1 MSRGLWQAIR
11 VGLTRNVAFTAPG
24 AEDERLRG
32 RTYAIPFEDVW
43 QACLRLMG
51 GGLKRWEILESD
63 DQEGI
68 IRGRVHGRVER
79 TNSTFTV
86 RVILDANA
94 QTRVDGLSASR
105 VGRAD
110 FGINAR
116 RLHRFF
122 RALDRALTARERA
135 TGPARADAG
144 REGKPEPVHGA
155 SAG

>member
-1 MSRGLWQAIR
+1 MSRGLWESIR
-11 VGLTRNVAFTAPG
+11 VALTRNVAFTAPA

-32 RTYAIPFEDVW
+32 RTYAIPFEEVW
-43 QACLRLMG
+43 QASLRLIG
-51 GGLKRWEILESD
+51 GGLKHWDILESD

-68 IRGRVHGRVER
+68 IRGQVRGRFER
-79 TNSTFTV
+79 TTSSFTV
-86 RVILDANA
+86 RIILDANA

-122 RALDRALTARERA
+122 RALDSALSSRERA
-135 TGPARADAG
+135 GGALRADAARKAR
-144 REGKPEPVHGA
+144 REAVHGA
-155 SAG
+155 RTG